1 MHEGIADSFLD
12 ISSKIKAACEQA
24 KRSNDEIR
32 LVAVSKL
39 QSIDVINEAYA
50 LGINNF
56 GENYAQELAEKY
68 SACPKDIIW
77 HFIGPI
83 QSNKVSL
90 IAKHANWVHS
100 IDREKVARKLN
111 DALETEGKKI
121 HALVQVNIDREGS
134 KSGILPEEAVDFTY
148 ELVAHYPN
156 LILEGL
162 MFMPKINTSK
172 KAKMDTM
179 KKIVNLHKLLL
190 SKLPG
195 CTQLSLGTSSDF
207 EESISTGST
216 ILRIGESLLGKRS

>member
-1 MHEGIADSFLD
+1 MHQGIAERFKE
-12 ISSKIKAACEQA
+12 ITSKVQAACDQA
-24 KRSNDEIR
+24 QRSAEEVK

-39 QSIDVINEAYA
+39 QSIDVIEEAYA

-56 GENYAQELAEKY
+56 GENYAQELAKK
-68 SACPKDIIW
+68 SLACPNDIIW

-111 DALETEGKKI
+111 DALENEGKKI
-121 HALVQVNIDREGS
+121 HALVQVYIDREES
-134 KSGILPEEAVDFTY
+134 KSGILPEEALDFSN
-148 ELVAHYPN
+148 ELVTHYPN

-162 MFMPKINTSK
+162 MFMPKINNSK
-172 KAKMDTM
+172 NAKIDTM
-179 KKIVNLHKLLL
+179 NKIAALQKSLL
-190 SKLPG
+190 SELPG
-195 CTQLSLGTSSDF
+195 CTHMSLGTSSDF
-207 EESISTGST
+207 EESILTGST

>member
-1 MHEGIADSFLD
+1 MHESIADSFLD

-39 QSIDVINEAYA
+39 QPIDVINEAYA

-121 HALVQVNIDREGS
+121 HALVQVNIDREDS

-179 KKIVNLHKLLL
+179 KKIVDLHKLLL

>member
-1 MHEGIADSFLD
+1 MHESITERFLE
-12 ISSKIKAACEQA
+12 ISSKVQAACHEAQ
-24 KRSNDEIR
+24 RSEEEIR

-39 QSIDVINEAYA
+39 QSVNVINEAYA

-56 GENYAQELAEKY
+56 GENYAQELAEK
-68 SACPKDIIW
+68 SLACPKDIIW

-121 HALVQVNIDREGS
+121 HTLVQINIDREES
-134 KSGILPEEAVDFTY
+134 KSGILPEEAIDFTS
-148 ELVAHYPN
+148 ELIAHYPN
-156 LILEGL
+156 LMLEGL

-179 KKIVNLHKLLL
+179 NKIMNLQKSLL
-190 SKLPG
+190 SQLPS
-195 CTQLSLGTSSDF
+195 CTHLSLGTSSDF
-207 EESISTGST
+207 EESILTGST

>member
-1 MHEGIADSFLD
+1 MHEGIADRLLD
-12 ISSKIKAACEQA
+12 ISSKIKAACKQA

-39 QSIDVINEAYA
+39 QPIDVINEAYA

-121 HALVQVNIDREGS
+121 HALVQVNIDREES

-179 KKIVNLHKLLL
+179 KKIVDLHKLLL

>member
-24 KRSNDEIR
+24 KRSSDEIR

-39 QSIDVINEAYA
+39 QPIDVINEAYA

>member
-1 MHEGIADSFLD
+1 MHKGIAGRLLE
-12 ISSKIKAACEQA
+12 ISSKIEAACHQA
-24 KRSNDEIR
+24 QRSDEEIR

-56 GENYAQELAEKY
+56 GENYAQELAEKFL
-68 SACPKDIIW
+68 ACPRDIIW

-100 IDREKVARKLN
+100 IDREKIARKLN
-111 DALETEGKKI
+111 DALESEGKKI
-121 HALVQVNIDREGS
+121 HALVQVNIDKEES
-134 KSGILPEEAVDFTY
+134 KSGILPEDVVDFTNQ
-148 ELVAHYPN
+148 LIAHYPN

-162 MFMPKINTSK
+162 MFMPNINASKEAKI
-172 KAKMDTM
+172 DTM
-179 KKIVNLHKLLL
+179 NKIKGLHKSLL
-190 SKLPG
+190 SELPG
-195 CTQLSLGTSSDF
+195 CTHLSLGTSSDF
-207 EESISTGST
+207 EESILIGST